1 MSSLKTRTVRNVS
14 YIGASQLIVLL
25 LTILTMTILARMLT
39 PEDFGIVSIGMI
51 FMALF
56 ASVQDFGVMQA
67 IVQRDSR
74 IEESISVGLTLRW
87 IIAAI
92 LAALVI
98 GLSSLIADF
107 YGIPAISLVLIV
119 MSLNLFVQPV
129 AFSSQ
134 VLLTRRLSF
143 LSIAL
148 ATIAQVVV
156 LAVVS
161 IALALLDFSYWS
173 LVIGSLSGNVALVLV
188 LRYYKNSALRPAI
201 ETKLAKELL
210 GFGKHLLVT
219 GLMAFVIFNID
230 QLVIGRV
237 LGIVALG
244 FYFMAVRFGRTI
256 GGQISGTVNMVL
268 FPTMARVKDSAE
280 QLKEAYV
287 QSLRMIAIITVP
299 LSMGISAL
307 SPLFVESVLGKGW
320 LDASI
325 PIAILSFQGLLDA
338 LIRPAS
344 NVLVSI
350 GKPRYMS
357 VQATVQAALM
367 VAAVY
372 PVALLWGIIGVSVL
386 TTVLSMGVM
395 VYFLVVFSRI
405 FKVSL
410 VQMFLPVAPALA
422 SGLATYL
429 LLFASVELVETNLYW
444 LVALAVLGA
453 AVYLV
458 CLHLFSRGRD
468 LRDFLGLL
476 SDAFLQRRESQ

>member
-1 MSSLKTRTVRNVS
+1 VRNVS
-14 YIGASQLIVLL
+14 YIGASQIIVLL
-25 LTILTMTILARMLT
+25 LTILTMTVLARMLT

-74 IEESISVGLTLRW
+74 IEESISVGLALRW

-143 LSIAL
+143 SSIAV

-173 LVIGSLSGNVALVLV
+173 LVIGSLSGSVALVLV
-188 LRYYKNSALRPAI
+188 LRYYENSASRPAI
-201 ETKLAKELL
+201 ETRLAKELL

-230 QLVIGRV
+230 QLVIGKV

-244 FYFMAVRFGRTI
+244 IYFMAVKFGRTI
-256 GGQISGTVNMVL
+256 GEQISGTVNKVL
-268 FPTMARVKDSAE
+268 FPTMARIKDSVE
-280 QLKEAYV
+280 LLEASYA
-287 QSLRMIAIITVP
+287 QSLRMIAILAVP
-299 LSMGISAL
+299 LSLGVSVL
-307 SPLFVESVLGKGW
+307 SPLFVEVVLGKGW
-320 LDASI
+320 LDASV
-325 PIAILSFQGLLDA
+325 PIAILSFQGLLNA
-338 LIRPAS
+338 LIPPAA

-357 VQATVQAALM
+357 VQATVQAVVM

-372 PVALLWGIIGVSVL
+372 PVTILWGINGVCVL
-386 TTVLSMGVM
+386 TTALSFAVM
-395 VYFLVVFSRI
+395 VYYLVVFSSI
-405 FKVSL
+405 FKVGF
-410 VQMFLPVAPALA
+410 VQMLLPMVPALA
-422 SGLATYL
+422 SGLATYA
-429 LLFASVELVETNLYW
+429 LLFVTVMLVEASSFW
-444 LVALAVLGA
+444 LVAFAVLGA
-453 AVYLV
+453 TVYFAL
-458 CLHLFSRGRD
+458 LHLSSRGRD

-476 SDAFLQRRESQ
+476 HGAFPQRRVLQ

>member
-1 MSSLKTRTVRNVS
+1 MRNVS
-14 YIGASQLIVLL
+14 YIGASQIIVLL
-25 LTILTMTILARMLT
+25 LTLLTMTVLARMLT

-56 ASVQDFGVMQA
+56 ASVQDFGVLQA

-74 IEESISVGLTLRW
+74 IEKSISVGLALRW

-92 LAALVI
+92 LAAIVI

-143 LSIAL
+143 SPIAF
-148 ATIAQVVV
+148 ATIAQVLV

-173 LVIGSLSGNVALVLV
+173 LVIGSLSGSVALVLV
-188 LRYYKNSALRPAI
+188 LRYYENSAFKPAI

-230 QLVIGRV
+230 QLIIGKV
-237 LGIVALG
+237 LGVVALG
-244 FYFMAVRFGRTI
+244 IYFMAVKFGRTI
-256 GGQISGTVNMVL
+256 GEQISGTVNKVL
-268 FPTMARVKDSAE
+268 FPTMARIKDSID
-280 QLKEAYV
+280 LLEASYV
-287 QSLRMIAIITVP
+287 QSLRMIAIVAVP
-299 LSMGISAL
+299 LCLGVSAL
-307 SPLFVESVLGKGW
+307 SPLFVEVVLGKGW

-325 PIAILSFQGLLDA
+325 PIAILSFQGLLNA
-338 LIRPAS
+338 LIPPAA
-344 NVLVSI
+344 NVFVSI
-350 GKPRYMS
+350 GKPKYMS
-357 VQATVQAALM
+357 VQATIQAAVM

-372 PVALLWGIIGVSVL
+372 PVTVLWGINGVCVL
-386 TTVLSMGVM
+386 TTVLSLGVM
-395 VYFLVVFSRI
+395 VYFMVVFSRI
-405 FKVSL
+405 FKVGF
-410 VQMFLPVAPALA
+410 VQMLLPMAPALV
-422 SGLATYL
+422 SGLATYA
-429 LLFASVELVETNLYW
+429 LLFVAVMLVDASFFW
-444 LVALAVLGA
+444 LVVFAALGTM
-453 AVYLV
+453 VYLV
-458 CLHLFSRGRD
+458 LLHFSSRGRD

-476 SDAFLQRRESQ
+476 WGAFPQRRGGQ